1 MYKKLK
7 LHVNRGEVFEALDT
21 LKEMGVGMNF
31 ISKKTGINYST
42 MNRAKHGAFYLK
54 KEYRDTILDFI
65 KEMYL

>member
-7 LHVNRGEVFEALDT
+7 NQVYRGEVFEALDS
-21 LKEMGVGMNF
+21 LKDMGVALNF
-31 ISKKTGINYST
+31 VSKKTGINYST
-42 MNRAKHGAFYLK
+42 INRAKHGVFYLK